1 MPLRLLRGDLLQ
13 MDADA
18 IVNATNPALQM
29 GGGVCGAIFTA
40 AGAADMRAACDAI
53 GGCETGEAVITLGF
67 RLRAR
72 HVIHT
77 VGPVWQ
83 GGEAGEETLLTAC
96 YRNALT
102 LAQARGLRSVAFPLI
117 SAGAYGYP
125 PAQAR
130 AVAVHAIGAYLRTH
144 EEMEVA
150 LVLRDDQPAALAGGL
165 QGALRDYLAGR
176 LTLAPGEAFAALPF
190 AQPPEG
196 FADGASNARAEGE
209 SFSNTGAADVPPPC
223 GAPAPSAD
231 VRLQA
236 KMLQRLANAP
246 RKPASTDADTLSRA
260 ARERTLRDAVAHLGD
275 TFSEAVLHW
284 IDRKGQRDVDI
295 YKRANLDRKLFS
307 KLRSDRDYRP
317 SKQTAVALCVGLELN
332 LDETCDLLSR
342 AGYALSTGNKA
353 DLIVAYFIE
362 HGMYDI
368 YALNEALFVF
378 EQPCLG
384 E

>member
-1 MPLRLLRGDLLQ
+1 
-13 MDADA
+13 
-18 IVNATNPALQM
+18 
-29 GGGVCGAIFTA
+29 
-40 AGAADMRAACDAI
+40 
-53 GGCETGEAVITLGF
+53 
-67 RLRAR
+67 
-72 HVIHT
+72 
-77 VGPVWQ
+77 
-83 GGEAGEETLLTAC
+83 
-96 YRNALT
+96 
-102 LAQARGLRSVAFPLI
+102 
-117 SAGAYGYP
+117 
-125 PAQAR
+125 
-130 AVAVHAIGAYLRTH
+130 
-144 EEMEVA
+144 
-150 LVLRDDQPAALAGGL
+150 
-165 QGALRDYLAGR
+165 
-176 LTLAPGEAFAALPF
+176 
-190 AQPPEG
+190 
-196 FADGASNARAEGE
+196 
-209 SFSNTGAADVPPPC
+209 
-223 GAPAPSAD
+223 
-231 VRLQA
+231 
-236 KMLQRLANAP
+236 MLQRLANAP